1 MPTELAAGADAALA
15 TGVASAGLEGSA
27 PVFVAK
33 AGPPLGKRFDDRL
46 AMSVGENPCDVRV
59 AACAFEL
66 LEARG
71 VLGVRGA
78 TVGQREKANTK
89 NMTQLTAKLMRNA
102 FHKIPMEETP
112 RNPYEPPKARVWR
125 SR

>member
-1 MPTELAAGADAALA
+1 MAAELAAGAGAALA
-15 TGVASAGLEGSA
+15 TAVESAGLEGSV

-46 AMSVGENPCDVRV
+46 AMSVGENPCDVGV

-66 LEARG
+66 LESLG
-71 VLGVRGA
+71 VLGA

-89 NMTQLTAKLMRNA
+89 NMTQLTATLMRKA
-102 FHKIPMEETP
+102 FHRMPMEETP